1 MKIEK
6 INYSIVQILTHYLK
20 VNVNKDFYLNVTSCQ
35 KNLIISKV
43 AYNTNIVTSMLI
55 FDLSKMK
62 DKQRFN
68 NMLAAWEFTGNI
80 SENKVHEILSLI
92 AQIINFTLKN
102 KQ

>member
-1 MKIEK
+1 MKNK
-6 INYSIVQILTHYLK
+6 NNGKVVFSIVRILKNYLK
-20 VNVNKDFYLNVTSCQ
+20 LNSKDSYINVSNNYGT
-35 KNLIISKV
+35 LIISKV

-92 AQIINFTLKN
+92 AQIETI
-102 KQ
+102 